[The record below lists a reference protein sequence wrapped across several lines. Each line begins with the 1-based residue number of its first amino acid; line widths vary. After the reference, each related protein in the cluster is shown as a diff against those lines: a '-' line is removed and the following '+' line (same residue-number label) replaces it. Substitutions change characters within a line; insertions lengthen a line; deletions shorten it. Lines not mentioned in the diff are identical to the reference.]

1 MLRTLALLLTLNA
14 GAVAAAC
21 TGPSLVDRL
30 SPEQRTELNAAVAA
44 TPYAEGLVWTATRGG
59 TVLTVVGTIH
69 LYDPRHGPLFDR
81 LDPMVAEQDLLLVE
95 ATSTEEAALQDAML
109 RDPSLVFI
117 TEGPTL
123 PEMLDEA
130 TWAALIDAMRAR
142 GMPPVIGS
150 RMQPWFL
157 MMSLGMPPCAMDDV
171 LAGRTGL
178 DHMLIDLADAFGT
191 PVAALE
197 PWDTLFTLM
206 STSTQQEQIALLKTG
221 LMDEA
226 TQEELFV
233 AMLDGYF
240 AGRVA
245 EVWEVGR
252 IALDFMPLMD
262 PAAASA
268 AFQMTEDLLLTDRNR
283 AWVDVIENA
292 ATRDDRIMVAAG
304 AAHLPGAE
312 GVLNL
317 LALNGW
323 TIAPLQ

>member
-1 MLRTLALLLTLNA
+1 MLRAFALFLTLST
-14 GAVAAAC
+14 GAAQAAC
-21 TGPSLVDRL
+21 TGPSLIDRF
-30 SPEQRTELNAAVAA
+30 SPEQQARLDQAIAG
-44 TPYAEGLVWTATRGG
+44 TPYAEGLFWTATRGDR
-59 TVLTVVGTIH
+59 VLTLVGTMH
-69 LYDPRHGPLFDR
+69 LYDERHLPLSDR
-81 LDPMVAEQDLLLVE
+81 LATRVAEQDLLLVE
-95 ATSTEEAALQDAML
+95 ATGAEEAALQDAML
-109 RDPSLVFI
+109 RQPELVFI

-130 TWAALIDAMRAR
+130 TWQALIDAMRAR

-157 MMSLGMPPCAMDDV
+157 MMTLSMPPCAMDDV
-171 LAGRTGL
+171 LNGRTGL
-178 DHMLIDLADAFGT
+178 DHMLIDLADGFGT

-206 STSTQQEQIALLKTG
+206 STSTQQEQIDLLRTG

-226 TQEELFV
+226 MQEELFV

-245 EVWEVGR
+245 EVWEVSR

-262 PAAASA
+262 PVAAAA
-268 AFQMTEDLLLTDRNR
+268 AFRMTEDLLLEARNR
-283 AWVDVIENA
+283 AWIDVIEDA
-292 ATRDDRIMVAAG
+292 AARDDRIMVAVG
-304 AAHLPGAE
+304 AAHMPGDH

-317 LALNGW
+317 LAQNGW
-323 TIAPLQ
+323 TIAPLD